1 MKIAYLEIDLLH
13 PVLEA
18 LLEEGCEVL
27 KVFTCQTDNVTEFN
41 TKIKEI
47 AQRKKLP
54 CTEEKITKEDL
65 KWLGAQGCELLVCAG
80 YYYRIPVT
88 DAFPMVNFHPSPL
101 PVGRG
106 AWPMPIIIL
115 KQMKLGGITA
125 HKMDKNLDTGD
136 ILLKKTFPV
145 RENETLQTY
154 MDKVFFFLPG
164 MVHELVCNLQMLWKE
179 ATPQGPGEYWK
190 CPNESDWTITPDMDI
205 EQADRILRAFYG
217 YECIYNTGH
226 ERVEMIR
233 ARAVIGNKSRAKF
246 PVKGGYLI
254 AERRRTL

>member
-1 MKIAYLEIDLLH
+1 MKIAYLGIDLLY

-27 KVFTCQTDNVTEFN
+27 KIFTCRTDNITEFN

-47 AQRKKLP
+47 AYRKNLP
-54 CTEEKITKEDL
+54 CTEEKITKKDL
-65 KWLGAQGCELLVCAG
+65 ERLGTQGCELLVCAG

-115 KQMKLGGITA
+115 NQMKFGGITA
-125 HKMDKNLDTGD
+125 HKMDQNLDTGD
-136 ILLKKTFPV
+136 ILLQHTFPIK
-145 RENETLQTY
+145 EKETLQTY

-164 MVHELVCNLQMLWKE
+164 MVHELVHKLSVLWQE
-179 ATPQGPGEYWK
+179 ATPQGVGEYWK
-190 CPNESDWTITPDMDI
+190 CPDEADWTITPNMNI

-217 YECIYNTGH
+217 YECIYDTGN
-226 ERVEMIR
+226 ERVELIR
-233 ARAVIGNKSRAKF
+233 AKAVIGSTSRAKF
-246 PVKGGYLI
+246 PVRGGYLI
-254 AERRRTL
+254 AERRRVL